1 MRIEYEAKAGI
12 TPTPTNNN
20 NINNNNNN
28 NTNSVEKNDG
38 KKVDLMGGKETF
50 TEKAKR
56 LRGLSPYGHLAGWQL
71 DGLIAKS
78 NDDLRQEQFV
88 MQLIIYYQIAFQAA
102 RVPVWLYTYRILS
115 TSKSTGLIQLIPD
128 AISLDGLKKRPDYPG
143 SLRMHFEKS
152 YGFTSSGDES
162 PGN

>member
-1 MRIEYEAKAGI
+1 M
-12 TPTPTNNN
+12 NNH
-20 NINNNNNN
+20 N
-28 NTNSVEKNDG
+28 NTNGGEKTDE

-50 TEKAKR
+50 REKAKR

-143 SLRMHFEKS
+143 SLRKHFEKC
-152 YGFTSSGDES
+152 YGFNPNGTES
-162 PGN
+162 PGNMII